1 MTGKK
6 AYLNLQSELLD
17 SRLQTK
23 SFWKT
28 GIVCVNSKRWVEE
41 FATSIITGIT
51 AYSLVTS
58 MNLLFTFTVG
68 SDGWRDPRRIAI
80 R

>member
-1 MTGKK
+1 M
-6 AYLNLQSELLD
+6 
-17 SRLQTK
+17 
-23 SFWKT
+23 
-28 GIVCVNSKRWVEE
+28 CVNSKRWVEE